1 MQQFTIR
8 TRLLMLVGAM
18 FIGFITIELMGFSAL
33 QRGVA
38 SLNTVYLDRVV
49 PLRDLKTIADLYAVK
64 IVDSSHKA
72 RSGRMTYAQAEDEV
86 KEAERQIDTLW
97 PAYQKTQM
105 IDEEQRSVDALA
117 KLVDAAQEPIERLK
131 GILER
136 GDKAALDTFVE
147 NEMYPLIDPLS
158 EGLSHLTQIQV
169 EESKRVYDASVV
181 LYDSSRTM
189 LALLL
194 LGILICG
201 SVFAM
206 RLIRSIIHPL
216 TTLKDAA
223 ARVALGD
230 LSQSIQ
236 VSGRNEVTDVQ
247 RSVQAMQANLRNTLQ
262 DIQGSATQLAAA
274 AEELQTVTES
284 TAQGIHR
291 QNDEIQM
298 AATAVTEMSAAVD
311 EVAENANRT
320 SNTSHEAMD
329 LADVGR
335 KQVVLTREIIDQLS
349 SKLNETTRTVFRLA
363 EEASNIGLVVDVI
376 RAIAEQT
383 KLLALNA
390 AIEAAHAGEAGRGF
404 AVVADEVRNLAQ
416 RTQTSTQEIERMISA
431 IQSVTQEGVR
441 DVRQS
446 CEFAAR
452 SQTMSS
458 EADQALTLIAE
469 RITEI
474 NGMNLVIASAA
485 EEQAQVAR
493 EVDRNLVAI
502 SDISDQSTAG
512 VQQTSE
518 ASEEL
523 ARLSANLNNLVNRFS
538 M

>member
-8 TRLLMLVGAM
+8 TRLLMLVSAM
-18 FIGFITIELMGFSAL
+18 LIGCIIIGVMGLNAL
-33 QRGVA
+33 QRSVA
-38 SLNTVYLDRVV
+38 GLNTVYLDRVV

-72 RSGRMTYAQAEDEV
+72 RSGSMTYAQAEHEV
-86 KEAERQIDTLW
+86 NDADRQIDTLW
-97 PAYQKTQM
+97 LAYQKTKM

-117 KLVDAAQEPIERLK
+117 KRVDAAQEPIDRLK

-147 NEMYPLIDPLS
+147 NEMYLVIDPLS
-158 EGLSHLTQIQV
+158 EGFSNLIQIQL
-169 EESKRVYDASVV
+169 EESKRVYDAAVV
-181 LYDSSRTM
+181 LYDSARTM
-189 LALLL
+189 LVLLL

-201 SVFAM
+201 GVFAAL
-206 RLIRSIIHPL
+206 LIRSIIRPL
-216 TTLKDAA
+216 AALKEAA
-223 ARVALGD
+223 ARVASGD

-236 VSGRNEVTDVQ
+236 VSGRDEVTEVQ
-247 RSVQAMQANLRNTLQ
+247 QSVKTMQTTLRSTLQ

-274 AEELQTVTES
+274 AEELQAVTEG
-284 TAQGIHR
+284 TAQGIHQ
-291 QNDEIQM
+291 QNDEMQM

-311 EVAENANRT
+311 EVADNAGRT
-320 SNTSHEAMD
+320 SNASREAME
-329 LADVGR
+329 LADGGR
-335 KQVVLTREIIDQLS
+335 KQVGLTRNTIDQLS
-349 SKLNETTRTVFRLA
+349 GKLNETTSTVFRLA
-363 EEASNIGLVVDVI
+363 EEASNIGRVLDVI

-383 KLLALNA
+383 NLLALNA
-390 AIEAAHAGEAGRGF
+390 AIEAARAGEAGRGF

-431 IQSVTQEGVR
+431 IQNVTQEGVR
-441 DVRQS
+441 DMQQS
-446 CEFAAR
+446 GEFATH
-452 SQTMSS
+452 SQAMAS
-458 EADQALTLIAE
+458 EADKALTLIAE

-493 EVDRNLVAI
+493 EVDRNLITI
-502 SDISDQSTAG
+502 SDISKQSTAG
-512 VQQTSE
+512 AQQTSA

-523 ARLSANLNNLVNRFS
+523 ARLATNLNHLVNRFR

>member
-72 RSGRMTYAQAEDEV
+72 RSGRMTYAQAEQEV
-86 KEAERQIDTLW
+86 KDAGRQIDMLW
-97 PAYQKTQM
+97 HAYQKTKK

-117 KLVDAAQEPIERLK
+117 KLVDEAQDPIERLK

-169 EESKRVYDASVV
+169 EESKRAYDAAVV

-201 SVFAM
+201 GVFAT

-247 RSVQAMQANLRNTLQ
+247 QSVQAMQANLRNTLQ
-262 DIQGSATQLAAA
+262 DIQGSAAQLAAA
-274 AEELQTVTES
+274 AEELQTATES

-291 QNDEIQM
+291 QNDEMQM

-311 EVAENANRT
+311 EVADNANRT
-320 SNTSHEAMD
+320 SNASHEAMD
-329 LADVGR
+329 LADGGR
-335 KQVVLTREIIDQLS
+335 KQVMLTRETIDRLS
-349 SKLNETTRTVFRLA
+349 GKLNETTRTVFRLA
-363 EEASNIGLVVDVI
+363 EEASNIGRVLDVI

-441 DVRQS
+441 DVQQS

-502 SDISDQSTAG
+502 SDISEQSTAG

-523 ARLSANLNNLVNRFS
+523 ARLAANLNNLVNRFS

>member
-38 SLNTVYLDRVV
+38 SLNTVYLDRVI

-169 EESKRVYDASVV
+169 EESKRVYDASVI

-201 SVFAM
+201 SVFAT
-206 RLIRSIIHPL
+206 RLIRSIIQPL

-247 RSVQAMQANLRNTLQ
+247 RSVQAMQANLRNTIQ

-274 AEELQTVTES
+274 AEELQMVTES

-376 RAIAEQT
+376 CAIAEQT

-441 DVRQS
+441 DVQQS

-502 SDISDQSTAG
+502 SDISEQSTAG

-523 ARLSANLNNLVNRFS
+523 ARLSANLNNLINRFS

>member
-1 MQQFTIR
+1 MQKFTIR

-18 FIGFITIELMGFSAL
+18 FTGFITIELMGFSAL
-33 QRGVA
+33 ERGVA

-49 PLRDLKTIADLYAVK
+49 SLRDLKTIADLYAVK

-72 RSGRMTYAQAEDEV
+72 RSGRMTYAQAEQEV
-86 KEAERQIDTLW
+86 KDAGRQIDMLW
-97 PAYQKTQM
+97 HSYQKTKK

-117 KLVDAAQEPIERLK
+117 KLIEEAQDPIERLK

-136 GDKAALDTFVE
+136 GDKVALDTFVE

-169 EESKRVYDASVV
+169 EESKRTYDAAVV

-201 SVFAM
+201 GVFAT

-247 RSVQAMQANLRNTLQ
+247 LSVQAMQANLRNTLQ

-291 QNDEIQM
+291 QNDEMQM

-311 EVAENANRT
+311 EVSDNANRT
-320 SNTSHEAMD
+320 SNASHEAMD
-329 LADVGR
+329 LADGGR
-335 KQVVLTREIIDQLS
+335 KQVMLTCETIDRLS
-349 SKLNETTRTVFRLA
+349 GKLNETTGTVFRLA
-363 EEASNIGLVVDVI
+363 EEASNIGRVLDVI
-376 RAIAEQT
+376 RAIVEQT

-416 RTQTSTQEIERMISA
+416 RTQTSTQEIERMIFS

-441 DVRQS
+441 DVQQS
-446 CEFAAR
+446 CEFAAG
-452 SQTMSS
+452 SQKMAS
-458 EADQALTLIAE
+458 EADQTLTLIAE

-493 EVDRNLVAI
+493 EVDRNLVTI
-502 SDISDQSTAG
+502 SDISEQSTAS
-512 VQQTSE
+512 VRQTAK

-523 ARLSANLNNLVNRFS
+523 ARLAANLNNLVNRFN